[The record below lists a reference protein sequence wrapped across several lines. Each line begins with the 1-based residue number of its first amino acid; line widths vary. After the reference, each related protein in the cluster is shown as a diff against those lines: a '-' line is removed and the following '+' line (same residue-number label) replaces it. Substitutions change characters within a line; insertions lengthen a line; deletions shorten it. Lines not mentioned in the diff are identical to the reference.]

1 MKEISLRKN
10 FLQGVSVDT
19 IYFGGGTPSILDISE
34 IELIMD
40 KIKEE
45 FFFSP
50 SEITLEANPDD
61 ITAGKIRAWKAAG
74 INRLSIGIQSFD
86 QQSLSW
92 MNRAHNAEQ
101 ALASIILAKENG
113 IENLTIDLIYGI
125 PGLSDDQWKKNIHTA
140 IAAGVQHLSCYAL
153 TVEPKTALH
162 NMIKKKKTEDID
174 QDQQVRQF
182 KILMDIARENGFE
195 HYEISNFALP
205 GFRSKHNSSY
215 WRGRPYLGLGPSA
228 HSYDLQSRYWNIS
241 NNSLYIQSI
250 HKGMVPVEKE
260 TLTISQQFNEYIMT
274 SLRTTEGVEKNYIE
288 HKFGKERLE
297 MVNNKMKDFIQ
308 SGKVVDNGNAYM
320 LTDEGKLFADGIAME
335 VFEL

>member
-61 ITAGKIRAWKAAG
+61 ITAGKIRAWKAVG

-308 SGKVVDNGNAYM
+308 SGKVVDNGNAYT

>member
-45 FFFSP
+45 FFYSP

-153 TVEPKTALH
+153 TVEPKTSLH

-288 HKFGKERLE
+288 HKFGTERLE

-308 SGKVVDNGNAYM
+308 SGKVVDNGNAYT